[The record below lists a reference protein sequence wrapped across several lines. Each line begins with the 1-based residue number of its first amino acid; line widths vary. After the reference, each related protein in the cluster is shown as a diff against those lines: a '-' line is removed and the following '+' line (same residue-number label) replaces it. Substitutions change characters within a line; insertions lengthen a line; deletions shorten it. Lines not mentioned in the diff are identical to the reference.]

1 MELTLILGSFALV
14 AAVGMLWWGVT
25 ARPSAARGN
34 LFAGLPEPAP
44 EPSPAGRP
52 SCASSVSPRGGCS
65 PTQWS
70 TASR

>member
-14 AAVGMLWWGVT
+14 AAVGMLWWGIT

-34 LFAGLPEPAP
+34 LFAGLPEPAQ
-44 EPSPAGRP
+44 SPRRSSP
-52 SCASSVSPRGGCS
+52 SCGSSVNPHGGCS
-65 PTQWS
+65 PTHWS

>member
-1 MELTLILGSFALV
+1 MELALILGSFALV

-44 EPSPAGRP
+44 EPSGWSSA
-52 SCASSVSPRGGCS
+52 CASSGSRRVACY
-65 PTQWS
+65 PTRWS